1 MSATDLSGLN
11 AGYVAQLLEDYLESP
26 GSVPE
31 EWRAVFEADP
41 HAALAA
47 LPGLARLLG
56 QPEPGNGKP
65 APEAATAGAALTP
78 APAPPSAPPAPLAA
92 GTAPG
97 TAAVTAAAADE
108 TLLGGVAAAMAL
120 VKAYRMHGHLA
131 ARLDPLGSEPP
142 GDPALDESS
151 LVPALTPELQ
161 ARIPASL
168 LRLYVPGE
176 TLLEALPRLREVYTG
191 SSAYEIEHI
200 SDHAERVWLRQ
211 AIESGRFRTPLAREE
226 RIALLRR
233 LSQAEGFEQYLRRS
247 FLGQKQFSI
256 EGLESLVPMLDT
268 AIELAAAGGAHEVV
282 IGMAHRGRLNALVH
296 TVGRSYESILRE
308 FEGERSIDA
317 LVRDPEGGTGDVKY
331 HLPASGSRVTAAGE
345 IEVTIVPNPSHLEA
359 AGPVV
364 EGRAR
369 AEQTDR
375 SGGAGL
381 HDPSVA
387 LPVLI
392 HGDAAFP
399 GQGVVAETL
408 NLQSLEGY
416 ATGGTLHLITNN
428 QVGYT
433 TDPAESRSTRY
444 SSDLAKGFDI
454 PIVHVNA
461 DDPEAALAS
470 VRLALAY
477 RDEFGHDFVI
487 DLVGY
492 RRFGHNEQDDAS
504 YTQPL
509 MVERIQQ
516 QRTVRDLY
524 AERLVDDGVIGA
536 DEAQSYVDEVTHTLR
551 SAHER
556 LRSLIGQAEP
566 PPPPPRPAPVVT
578 TGDAVVTAVPSE
590 RLLQLNE
597 QLLAVPEGFTL
608 NPKLARQLERRRDT
622 VVEGGIDW
630 GQAEALAYGSLLEEG
645 IPVRLSG
652 QDAERGTFAHRHL
665 MFHDPDT
672 GERYAPIQ
680 HLPGAG
686 ASFEVYNS
694 PLSEYAALGFEYGYS
709 VAAPDALV
717 LWEAQFG
724 DFVNGAQI
732 VIDQFLVAGRS
743 KWGQT
748 SRLTLLLPHG
758 YEGNGPEHSSARLE
772 RFLQQGAQDNI
783 RIANC
788 TTAAQFFHLLRRQAL
803 DATARPLIVMTPKG
817 LLRLR
822 QASSTLAD
830 LAAGRFQPVLDD
842 PLTGSGSRSWRRPP
856 ARALQ
861 RQGLLRHR
869 GPRRAATGDRRR
881 GGQARAALPV
891 PGRGCRRARLLLP
904 GSPGDRLG
912 PGGAA
917 EHGRVAVDPAPPRRR
932 RTGELPGLRCHV
944 RGQAVACRPQR
955 GLPDRAPARTGP
967 HRPGRPPR
975 RAGPVLRARPRHAGR
990 EISWSAS
997 SCPWPGLSPAAAAAD
1012 ATRGP
1017 CLRAAWSSWRRCLGG
1032 SLRQAPKSIQPI
1044 ATGLLGIRVRRGD
1057 MHLSSHTRRPV
1068 RKIVRIG
1075 SKARPCRA
1083 FAVG

>member
-1 MSATDLSGLN
+1 MPLVQHERMSETDVNGLN
-11 AGYVAQLLEDYLESP
+11 AGYVAQLLEEYLESP
-26 GSVPE
+26 ASVPA
-31 EWRAVFEADP
+31 EWRAHFERNPVAV
-41 HAALAA
+41 LST
-47 LPGLARLLG
+47 LPGLARLLEH
-56 QPEPGNGKP
+56 EPPNGKH
-65 APEAATAGAALTP
+65 AAEAAP
-78 APAPPSAPPAPLAA
+78 APAAPAVSPAAPPAASTTVVPPAPAA
-92 GTAPG
+92 AP
-97 TAAVTAAAADE
+97 AAVDE

-142 GDPALDESS
+142 GDPALDESR
-151 LVPALTPELQ
+151 LVPSLTPELQ

-168 LRLYVPGE
+168 LRLYVPGD
-176 TLLEALPRLREVYTG
+176 TLLDTLPLLREVYTG
-191 SSAYEIEHI
+191 SIAYEIEHI

-211 AIESGRFRTPLAREE
+211 AIESGRFRAPLEPGE

-268 AIELAAAGGAHEVV
+268 TIELAAESGAHEVV

-331 HLPASGSRVTAAGE
+331 HLPASGTRVTAAGE

-375 SGGAGL
+375 SGGTGL

-387 LPVLI
+387 LPLLI

-444 SSDLAKGFDI
+444 SSDLAKGFDV

-477 RDEFGHDFVI
+477 RAEFGHDFVI

-516 QRTVRDLY
+516 QPTVRDLY
-524 AERLVDDGVIGA
+524 AARLVEEGVVSA
-536 DEAQSYVDEVTHTLR
+536 EEAQAFVEEVTHTLR

-556 LRSLIGQAEP
+556 LKSLIGQVLPPSAAPEP
-566 PPPPPRPAPVVT
+566 SPAVS
-578 TGDAVVTAVPSE
+578 TGDAVVTAVPAE

-597 QLLAVPEGFTL
+597 QLLAVPEGFTI
-608 NPKLARQLERRRDT
+608 NTKLARQLERRRET

-630 GQAEALAYGSLLEEG
+630 GQAEALAYGSLLEDG

-665 MFHDPDT
+665 MFHDPHTD
-672 GERYAPIQ
+672 ERYAPIQ
-680 HLPGAG
+680 HLPGAS

-822 QASSTLAD
+822 QASSTLSD
-830 LAAGRFQPVLDD
+830 LSGGRFSAVLDD
-842 PLTGSGSRSWRRPP
+842 PSITSASGRAAVHRLVLCSGKVYYDIVAHDERPDAPGAAVARLEQLYPFPVEAVAGLVASYPGLREIVWAQEEPQNMGAWRSI
-856 ARALQ
+856 
-861 RQGLLRHR
+861 RHR
-869 GPRRAATGDRRR
+869 LDDAARSSSTVPGVTYVGRPWRAAPSEGYPTAHQREQDRIV
-881 GGQARAALPV
+881 RAALGVEPV
-891 PGRGCRRARLLLP
+891 TP
-904 GSPGDRLG
+904 
-912 PGGAA
+912 
-917 EHGRVAVDPAPPRRR
+917 
-932 RTGELPGLRCHV
+932 
-944 RGQAVACRPQR
+944 
-955 GLPDRAPARTGP
+955 
-967 HRPGRPPR
+967 
-975 RAGPVLRARPRHAGR
+975 
-990 EISWSAS
+990 
-997 SCPWPGLSPAAAAAD
+997 
-1012 ATRGP
+1012 
-1017 CLRAAWSSWRRCLGG
+1017 
-1032 SLRQAPKSIQPI
+1032 
-1044 ATGLLGIRVRRGD
+1044 
-1057 MHLSSHTRRPV
+1057 
-1068 RKIVRIG
+1068 
-1075 SKARPCRA
+1075 
-1083 FAVG
+1083 